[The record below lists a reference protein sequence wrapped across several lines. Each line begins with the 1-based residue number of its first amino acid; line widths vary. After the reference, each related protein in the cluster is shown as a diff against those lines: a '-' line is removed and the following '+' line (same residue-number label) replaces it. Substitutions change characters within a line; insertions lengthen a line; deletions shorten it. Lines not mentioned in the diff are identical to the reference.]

1 MVSINRKIKLFKRL
15 FNEFL
20 NEYNKLTGKNF
31 SIKIKE
37 YEILEKFNLEIKN
50 NLDKFIECDI
60 NIINKI
66 TLCKSIDLD
75 INNQIFINNKNSIW
89 NYLHNLYFITMDSV
103 DTEIILKSKEY
114 LSKLQ
119 MQLVPND
126 NSFNLENLNLDDPGM
141 GDLISDIAKQVT
153 DKLKGQDLSNI
164 DPMQLMSQ
172 MLAGGH
178 SVNGIDFGSI
188 INDTANKIKIKVEKG
203 EIDLDKL
210 KSQAKDLISDKT
222 IASQLD

>member
-1 MVSINRKIKLFKRL
+1 MVSISRKIKLFKRL

-37 YEILEKFNLEIKN
+37 YEILEKYNLEIKN
-50 NLDKFIECDI
+50 NLDKFIECESD
-60 NIINKI
+60 IINKI
-66 TLCKSIDLD
+66 TLCKSIEMN
-75 INNQIFINNKNSIW
+75 INNQVFINNKSSIW

-103 DTEIILKSKEY
+103 DSEIILKSKEY

-119 MQLVPND
+119 MQLVPKD
-126 NSFNLENLNLDDPGM
+126 TGINLENLNLDDPGM

-188 INDTANKIKIKVEKG
+188 IQDTANKIKTKVENG

-210 KSQAKDLISDKT
+210 KNQAKGLISDKT